1 MTQLSQ
7 ATRRTVNLPTHSS
20 TLPFSDGI
28 LVGDTLYLSGRL
40 GIDPVTG
47 RVPADI
53 DAEIKLLF
61 DGFEA
66 VLQQAGMTMDD
77 LVQVQIFSPR
87 LDLWPQFNAAYI
99 KRFSRD
105 LPARAYIGSGPLLLD
120 GRFEMMGIAVKA

>member
-7 ATRRTVNLPTHSS
+7 STRRNVNLPNHSS
-20 TLPFSDGI
+20 ALPFSDAI
-28 LVGDTLYLSGRL
+28 LVGDTLYLSGRI

-47 RVPADI
+47 RVPEDV

-66 VLQQAGMTMDD
+66 VLQQAGMSMDD

-87 LDLWPQFNAAYI
+87 LDLWPHFNTAYI

-105 LPARAYIGSGPLLLD
+105 LPARAYIGSGPLLME